1 MRAPDKAKLRLLTNI
16 KIEVIPLMTNT
27 NINKK
32 TELELFLQAEG
43 VADVLLV
50 KASRSQ
56 SLVDWLRGLEMIP
69 ADVRDSKKAAITRE
83 DDGDGLATDRTFE
96 SLGIKDRDRL
106 HINRCRKIAVTVNFN
121 GRSIEETF
129 PPSTTVGKVKKWAD
143 AKFEIDKLDAPK
155 HALQICGTAR
165 RPDEDVH
172 IGTLTASPDCRV
184 CFDLVPKERVEGA
197 A

>member
-1 MRAPDKAKLRLLTNI
+1 
-16 KIEVIPLMTNT
+16 MTNT
-27 NINKK
+27 NKK
-32 TELELFLQAEG
+32 TELEFFLQAEG

-50 KASRSQ
+50 KATKSQ
-56 SLVDWLRGLEMIP
+56 TLADWLSGLKMVTP
-69 ADVRDSKKAAITRE
+69 DVRNAKKATVTRE
-83 DDGDGLATDRTFE
+83 DEGDALALEMTFE

-106 HINRCRKIAVTVNFN
+106 HLNRCRKVAVTVNFN

-129 PPSTTVGKVKKWAD
+129 PPATTVGKVKKWAD
-143 AKFEIDKLDAPK
+143 KEFEIDKLDAPK

-165 RPDEDVH
+165 RPDEDAH

>member
-1 MRAPDKAKLRLLTNI
+1 
-16 KIEVIPLMTNT
+16 MTNT
-27 NINKK
+27 NTNKK

-43 VADVLLV
+43 VVDILLV
-50 KASRSQ
+50 KANRSQ
-56 SLVDWLRGLEMIP
+56 TLADWLLGLETVP
-69 ADVRDSKKAAITRE
+69 PDVRNAKKVTVTRE
-83 DDGDGLATDRTFE
+83 DEEDALVLEKTFE

-106 HINRCRKIAVTVNFN
+106 HLNRCRKVAVTVHFN

-129 PPSTTVGKVKKWAD
+129 PPATTVGKVKKWAD
-143 AKFEIDKLDAPK
+143 KKFEIDKLDATN

-165 RPDEDVH
+165 RPDEDAH
-172 IGTLTASPDCRV
+172 IGTLTASPGCQV